1 MGKKTTLILILM
13 LVNLVFG
20 GTELNGPVSIDNVP
34 AYGSTATKYLI
45 IDGSDSIVKSRT
57 NTQVLSDIGGAS
69 IAALNL
75 KLNISDTSVFAR
87 DVDLQN
93 YQQAISGTANRV
105 LKIQSDGT
113 GITESIISDNGT
125 TATINGAMSVSGNIN
140 VGGLTA
146 SRIVETDATKTLV
159 SVAKNTAYN
168 KNFGT
173 TSGTVCQGNDSRLSD
188 ARTPTAHA
196 NTHLKGGSDAIVG
209 EEDYGIYKITSTDA
223 WYTGINY
230 GGLGIGSNAGVNR
243 QMMTFTDAANDTQA
257 VFSVITSTDTGVN
270 WSNKFKVTRS
280 GRIKSSD
287 IPALGST
294 ATNYLTSNS
303 GVISS
308 RTIAQVL
315 SDIGAQTAITGTAN
329 RVLKIQSDGT
339 GVIESSITDDGT
351 NVNFTNTGY
360 TRFNQPLYISGLSSK
375 TSFYTDNSYPYIYS
389 TATESGS
396 YPFNLFGHLIIQARS
411 TASRNI
417 LFVAGK
423 NPAVKMMI
431 TPDSVVVNKP
441 LSVNGNVALNA
452 STSGAVSSPVKLS
465 IGVNQWSNGY
475 TRDKLKLELAEGWG
489 FTTGPNL
496 DLQYHATNWHDFYNE
511 NSKIFRIGKD
521 SVVVNGN
528 LSLSGDIHNT
538 ILGGLSIWAN
548 GSEVLRIRDHKLG
561 VNNTNPD
568 STLTVTGGANI
579 TGGLKVGSVFRSF
592 SDSVQINKPLQV
604 HDTLNIYD
612 HAYGD
617 KMSMWYSNRSE
628 AGIINTPQYHGLEFR
643 SNNVKYFSSDP
654 GQTDINSDRTNVKA
668 NGDVKIS
675 SSSCGVNVSSK
686 LDQTY
691 TVDGSQSM
699 KVGYKKVTVAGLN
712 IGDEYVVTNT
722 TGKATTIYAN
732 LSGANV
738 RYNNYSDY
746 PTNLYI
752 AGGTVG
758 DVIFLTFDGDNET
771 YFNYKYTA
779 SSPTGPYWSRISS
792 YTVPSMIIKCVADSV
807 GDSTL
812 IASEWRIMYR

>member
-1 MGKKTTLILILM
+1 MIGAKTDTIRFKDSVSALR
-13 LVNLVFG
+13 
-20 GTELNGPVSIDNVP
+20 TALNGKQNLDATLTALAGLN
-34 AYGSTATKYLI
+34 STAGFLYQTGADAFTKYPFS
-45 IDGSDSIVKSRT
+45 GSGSANSVAR
-57 NTQVLSDIGGAS
+57 SDHGHSGTYEPVI
-69 IAALNL
+69 
-75 KLNISDTSVFAR
+75 T
-87 DVDLQN
+87 
-93 YQQAISGTANRV
+93 GTANRV

-113 GITESIISDNGT
+113 GYSESIISDDGDLAICEGRLYVKGT
-125 TATINGAMSVSGNIN
+125 PTFIGGVRRLFTLIDLTNTAQGVGGGIDFQGKYKSTGNYTPLAGIKAYKANATDGNYSGELHFQTRKHGSSPVTHWIIDEDGNIKGDGNIN

-173 TSGTVCQGNDSRLSD
+173 TSGTVSEGN
-188 ARTPTAHA
+188 H
-196 NTHLKGGSDAIVG
+196 NH
-209 EEDYGIYKITSTDA
+209 
-223 WYTGINY
+223 
-230 GGLGIGSNAGVNR
+230 
-243 QMMTFTDAANDTQA
+243 
-257 VFSVITSTDTGVN
+257 
-270 WSNKFKVTRS
+270 S
-280 GRIKSSD
+280 GTYE
-287 IPALGST
+287 P
-294 ATNYLTSNS
+294 
-303 GVISS
+303 
-308 RTIAQVL
+308 
-315 SDIGAQTAITGTAN
+315 AITGTAN
-329 RVLKIQSDGT
+329 RILKVQSDGT

-579 TGGLKVGSVFRSF
+579 AGGLKVGSVFRSF

-604 HDTLNIYD
+604 HDSINIYD
-612 HAYGD
+612 PAYGD

-675 SSSCGVNVSSK
+675 SSSGGVNVSSK